1 MGTIEKRG
9 KNSWRVREWVYL
21 GSKRYPVD
29 IPLRYPA
36 SMSEEEQ
43 MAAAQQEL
51 RKLEMDI
58 SAGAAAPAAAK
69 LSLKEFS
76 DIWMQEYVIP
86 STSPVNAA
94 NLRHQLDKHLLPHL
108 GEVKLHKLTPIM
120 ITQWLNTLRR
130 TPKAVQSLPPD
141 QRVRKPADPKKL
153 QQEMIKYKAQMEKR
167 AANPPTLSNRTVHH
181 YFVTLHGMLE
191 KAVQWEYLDR
201 NPCDKVDSPKYKK
214 RKMRVIDDQQ
224 SVELLRKLERE
235 PLLSFRCAVLL
246 ALLCGLR
253 LGEVGALCWS
263 DVDFDNGTISIERA
277 LKYTAITGQFIDS
290 PKSDAGERIIDLPP
304 GMITLLKNTKEFQ
317 DISALLLDDGWH
329 GVDRIVCKW
338 DGSPYHHST
347 PSKQWRKF
355 ADKNG
360 YPGLRFHELRHTH
373 ASLLLAGSQ
382 DAVSV
387 ASRMGHSDASTT
399 LRQYAHAYRIKDK
412 ISVQLMQQLIEH
424 AQDPDATAHDPAMQN
439 IMELR
444 TFVEEHADQIY
455 KK

>member
-51 RKLEMDI
+51 HKLEMDI
-58 SAGAAAPAAAK
+58 SAGAATPAAAK
-69 LSLKEFS
+69 LTLREFS

-108 GEVKLHKLTPIM
+108 GDVKLHKLTPLM

-141 QRVRKPADPKKL
+141 QRVRKPADPVKL

-191 KAVQWEYLDR
+191 KAVQWDYLDR
-201 NPCDKVDSPKYKK
+201 NPCEKVDSPKYKK
-214 RKMRVIDDQQ
+214 RKMHVIDDEQA
-224 SVELLRKLERE
+224 VDLLRKLEHE
-235 PLLSFRCAVLL
+235 SSLSFRCAVLL

-263 DVDFDNGTISIERA
+263 DVDFENGCISIERA
-277 LKYTAITGQFIDS
+277 LKYTAITGSFIAE
-290 PKSDAGERIIDLPP
+290 PKTDAGERIIDLPP
-304 GMITLLKNTKEFQ
+304 SMIVLLKEAKEFQ
-317 DISALLLDDGWH
+317 EISQTLMQDGWH

-338 DGSPYHHST
+338 DGTPYHHST

-360 YPGLRFHELRHTH
+360 FPGLRFHELRHTH

-387 ASRMGHSDASTT
+387 ASRLGHSDATTT
-399 LRQYAHAYRIKDK
+399 LRNYAHAFRAKDHV
-412 ISVQLMQQLIEH
+412 SVGLMQQLVNR
-424 AQDPDATAHDPAMQN
+424 AQDPEAAAHDPALQN
-439 IMELR
+439 LKELR
-444 TFVEEHADQIY
+444 AFLKEHEDEI
-455 KK
+455 KKV

>member
-29 IPLRYPA
+29 VPLRFPA

-58 SAGAAAPAAAK
+58 SAGAAAPSASK
-69 LSLKEFS
+69 LTVKEFS
-76 DIWMQEYVIP
+76 DIWMEQYVIP
-86 STSPVNAA
+86 ATGPINAA
-94 NLRHQLDKHLLPHL
+94 NLRHQLDKHILPHL
-108 GEVKLHKLTPIM
+108 GDVKLHKLTPMM
-120 ITQWLNTLRR
+120 ITQWINTLRQ

-141 QRVRKPADPKKL
+141 QRVRKPADPVKL

-167 AANPPTLSNRTVHH
+167 AANPETLSARTVHH
-181 YFVTLHGMLE
+181 YYVTLNGMLE
-191 KAVQWEYLDR
+191 KAVQWDYLDR
-201 NPCDKVDSPKYKK
+201 NPCEKVDSPKFKK
-214 RKMRVIDDQQ
+214 RKMHVIDDEQA
-224 SVELLRKLERE
+224 VDLLRKLEQE

-263 DVDFDNGTISIERA
+263 DVDFENGCISIERA
-277 LKYTAITGQFIDS
+277 LKYTAITGQFIAE
-290 PKSDAGERIIDLPP
+290 PKSDAGERIIDLPE
-304 GMITLLKNTKEFQ
+304 GMLNLLRETKEFHEISQTLLQ
-317 DISALLLDDGWH
+317 DRWR
-329 GVDRIVCKW
+329 GVDRIICNW
-338 DGSPYHHST
+338 DGTPYHKET

-360 YPGLRFHELRHTH
+360 FPGLRFHELRHTH
-373 ASLLLAGSQ
+373 ASLLLAGNQ
-382 DAVSV
+382 DAVTV

-399 LRQYAHAYRIKDK
+399 LRNYAHAFRAKDH
-412 ISVQLMQQLIEH
+412 ISVGLMQQLVNR
-424 AQDPDATAHDPAMQN
+424 AQDPEATIHDPAHEN
-439 IMELR
+439 ILELR
-444 TFVEEHADQIY
+444 AFLEQME
-455 KK
+455 KE

>member
-51 RKLEMDI
+51 RRLEMDI

-69 LSLKEFS
+69 LTLREFS

-108 GEVKLHKLTPIM
+108 GDVKLHKLTPLM

-141 QRVRKPADPKKL
+141 QRVRKPADPAKL

-191 KAVQWEYLDR
+191 KAVQWDYLDR
-201 NPCDKVDSPKYKK
+201 NPCEKVDSPKYKK
-214 RKMRVIDDQQ
+214 RKMHVIDDEQA
-224 SVELLRKLERE
+224 VDLLRKLEHE
-235 PLLSFRCAVLL
+235 PSLSFRCAVLL

-263 DVDFDNGTISIERA
+263 DVDFENGCISIERA
-277 LKYTAITGQFIDS
+277 LKYTAITGSFIAE
-290 PKSDAGERIIDLPP
+290 PKTDAGERIIDLPP
-304 GMITLLKNTKEFQ
+304 GMIALLKEAKEFQ
-317 DISALLLDDGWH
+317 EISQTLMQDGWH

-338 DGSPYHHST
+338 DGTPYHHST

-360 YPGLRFHELRHTH
+360 FPGLRFHELRHTH

-387 ASRMGHSDASTT
+387 ASRLGHSDATTT
-399 LRQYAHAYRIKDK
+399 LRNYAHAFRAKDHV
-412 ISVQLMQQLIEH
+412 SVGLMQQLVNR
-424 AQDPDATAHDPAMQN
+424 AQDPEAAAHDPALQN
-439 IMELR
+439 LKDLR
-444 TFVEEHADQIY
+444 AFLKEHEDEI
-455 KK
+455 KKV

>member
-51 RKLEMDI
+51 RRLEMDI

-69 LSLKEFS
+69 LTLREFS

-108 GEVKLHKLTPIM
+108 GDVKLHKLTPLM

-141 QRVRKPADPKKL
+141 QRVRKPADPAKL

-167 AANPPTLSNRTVHH
+167 EANPPTLSNRTVHH

-191 KAVQWEYLDR
+191 KAVQWDYLDR
-201 NPCDKVDSPKYKK
+201 NPCEKVDSPKYKK
-214 RKMRVIDDQQ
+214 RKMHVIDDEQA
-224 SVELLRKLERE
+224 VDLLRKLEHE
-235 PLLSFRCAVLL
+235 PSLSFRCAVLL

-263 DVDFDNGTISIERA
+263 DVDFENGCISIERA
-277 LKYTAITGQFIDS
+277 LKYTVITGSFIAE
-290 PKSDAGERIIDLPP
+290 PKTDAGERIIDLPP
-304 GMITLLKNTKEFQ
+304 GMIALLKEAKEFQ
-317 DISALLLDDGWH
+317 EISQTLMQDGWH

-338 DGSPYHHST
+338 DGTPYHHST

-360 YPGLRFHELRHTH
+360 FPGLRFHELRHTH

-387 ASRMGHSDASTT
+387 ASRLGHSDATTT
-399 LRQYAHAYRIKDK
+399 LRNYAHAFRAKDHV
-412 ISVQLMQQLIEH
+412 SVGLMQQLVNR
-424 AQDPDATAHDPAMQN
+424 AQDPEAAAHDPALQN
-439 IMELR
+439 LKELR
-444 TFVEEHADQIY
+444 AFLKEHEDEI
-455 KK
+455 KKV